1 MFYFICMF
9 DCNAFLQRMG
19 WNQNDLA
26 RRLEIG
32 TSTVGMWCIGKSTPK
47 NKSLEKLLL
56 LGATPTELFGP
67 KIDEILRNYY
77 IQSIGGLLASSGT
90 TAADREFDERV
101 RRAVI
106 KLLSSLGKNI

>member
-9 DCNAFLQRMG
+9 DCNAFLQRMS
-19 WNQNDLA
+19 WDQKDLA

-47 NKSLEKLLL
+47 NKSIEKLLL

-67 KIDEILRNYY
+67 RKTREMVRVPLSENARRFLPEAREKGLVFR
-77 IQSIGGLLASSGT
+77 IGPLNT
-90 TAADREFDERV
+90 
-101 RRAVI
+101 
-106 KLLSSLGKNI
+106 LSR